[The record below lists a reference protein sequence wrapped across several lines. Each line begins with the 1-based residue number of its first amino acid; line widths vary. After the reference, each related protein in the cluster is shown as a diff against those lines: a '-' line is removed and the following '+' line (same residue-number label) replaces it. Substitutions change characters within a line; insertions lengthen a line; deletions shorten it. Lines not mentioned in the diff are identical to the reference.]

1 MNAGKLR
8 DLEAEDMRRIRDER
22 LASRKRAARPVIED
36 GGCWAHAAE
45 ASQSTPNTVKRWAE
59 EGGWKV
65 SS

>member
-8 DLEAEDMRRIRDER
+8 EIETADTRRLHEER
-22 LASRKRAARPVIED
+22 LASRKRVARRVLED

-45 ASQSTPNTVKRWAE
+45 AAASTPGTVKAWAK

-65 SS
+65 PS